1 MDWLNYH
8 HLYYFWTVGREGGVL
23 PASRVLNLAH
33 PTISTQVKQL
43 ETALGTPLF
52 ERRGRRLVLTDTG
65 RTVYRYAEEIFTLGR
80 ELVDHVKG
88 AAEGGLRLHVGVTEA
103 LPKLVVRQL
112 LEPAFGLE
120 GRVRVVCREDRFETL
135 LGDLASHALHVVL
148 ADAPVP
154 PGHGVRAYHHLLGE
168 TDVTFF
174 AAAPVAAR
182 LRDGFPGSLG
192 GAQMLVPTS
201 ASALRRSV
209 DHWLDEVGVRPDIVA
224 EFDDTAL
231 LKVFG
236 GDGFGVFPA
245 PSVIADDVVARYG
258 VVPVGRAPGV
268 VERFYAITPE
278 RRFPNPA
285 VEAICASA
293 RERLFRG
300 SAPVGADEGEP
311 PLDTA

>member
-23 PASRVLNLAH
+23 PASRVLRLAH

-43 ETALGTPLF
+43 ETSLGTPLF
-52 ERRGRRLVLTDTG
+52 ERRGRRLVLTETG

-120 GRVRVVCREDRFETL
+120 ERVRVVCREDHFDAL
-135 LGDLASHALHVVL
+135 LGELATHALHVVL

-154 PGHGVRAYHHLLGE
+154 PGHGVRAFHHLLGE
-168 TDVTFF
+168 THVTFF
-174 AAAPVAAR
+174 AAPELAAE
-182 LRDGFPGSLG
+182 LREGFPDSLD
-192 GAQMLVPTS
+192 GAPMLLPTS
-201 ASALRRSV
+201 ASTLRRSV
-209 DHWLDEVGVRPDIVA
+209 EHWLEGVGVRPDVVA

-245 PSVIADDVVARYG
+245 PSVVADDVVERYG
-258 VVPVGRAPGV
+258 VEAVGVAPGV

-285 VEAICASA
+285 VAAICAAA
-293 RERLFRG
+293 REQLFHYTPPDD
-300 SAPVGADEGEP
+300 AEG
-311 PLDTA
+311 DG